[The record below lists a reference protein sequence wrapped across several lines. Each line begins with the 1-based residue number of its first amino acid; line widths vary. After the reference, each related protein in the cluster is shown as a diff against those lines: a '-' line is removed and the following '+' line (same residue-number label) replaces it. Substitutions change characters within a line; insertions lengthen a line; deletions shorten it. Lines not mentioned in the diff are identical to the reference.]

1 MIVLPTPA
9 RPEAWAN
16 FGGPMSRTRKERI
29 RSTILGSPDGPFRC
43 PLRGVLAL
51 FFGDAE
57 PVATMYGILDAAGL
71 DDPEQLRTVYGKDL
85 LPMVCRAAPDL
96 VPLDVWANAADV
108 LRQAFFLG
116 LCTNVLFDPSRPVL
130 WTQASLTRRLEL
142 FDMAGFYS

>member
-16 FGGPMSRTRKERI
+16 YGGPMSRTRKERI

-43 PLRGVLAL
+43 PLREVLAL
-51 FFGDAE
+51 SFGDAE
-57 PVATMYGILDAAGL
+57 PVATMYGILGAAGL
-71 DDPEQLRTVYGKDL
+71 DYPEQLRPVYGTGL
-85 LPMVCRAAPDL
+85 PPMVCRAAPDL
-96 VPLDVWANAADV
+96 LPLDISANAADV
-108 LRQAFFLG
+108 LRQAFLLG

-142 FDMAGFYS
+142 FDMVGFYS

>member
-1 MIVLPTPA
+1 MVLPTPS
-9 RPEAWAN
+9 RPEVWAN
-16 FGGPMSRTRKERI
+16 YGGPMSRTRTERI
-29 RSTILGSPDGPFRC
+29 KSTILGGPDGPFRC

-51 FFGDAE
+51 HFGDAE
-57 PVATMYGILDAAGL
+57 PVAAMYGILCAAGL
-71 DDPEQLRTVYGKDL
+71 DDPEQLRAVFGKGI

-96 VPLDVWANAADV
+96 VPLDVGANAADV

-142 FDMAGFYS
+142 FDLAGFYS